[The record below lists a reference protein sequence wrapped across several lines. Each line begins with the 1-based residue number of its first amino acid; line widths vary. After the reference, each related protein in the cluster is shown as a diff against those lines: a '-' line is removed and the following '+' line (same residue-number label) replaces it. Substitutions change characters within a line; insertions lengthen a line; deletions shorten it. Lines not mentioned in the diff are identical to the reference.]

1 MSESEHGSVTHN
13 IHLARGGDGD
23 AKAWL
28 WERYR
33 RLLYTMAQDHSNDDT
48 RSGANDTSDVVAEV
62 GVRMSQDNLFA
73 GVKDRKHFK
82 YRLQE
87 VISGKAIDQIRRANV
102 RKADEFDDDAKGKED
117 IGFLNAEMNDIL
129 ETLPLTLHK
138 TAIAQMEHDNER
150 DAADALGITRHELR
164 QRLEQI
170 REHLEKHL
178 DVDTRENN

>member
-1 MSESEHGSVTHN
+1 MFESERGSVTHN
-13 IHLARGGDGD
+13 IVLASGGDGN

-28 WERYR
+28 WERHR
-33 RLLYTMAQDHSNDDT
+33 RLLYTMAQDHSDDNT

-62 GVRMSQDNLFA
+62 GVRMSQDKLFV
-73 GVKDRKHFK
+73 GVKNRKDFK
-82 YRLQE
+82 IRLRKA
-87 VISGKAIDQIRRANV
+87 ISDKAIDQIRRAKV
-102 RKADEFDDDAKGKED
+102 RKADELDDDAKGEED

-138 TAIAQMEHDNER
+138 TAIAQMEFDNER
-150 DAADALGITRHELR
+150 DAADALGITRYELR

-178 DVDTRENN
+178 DVDAKENN